1 MSIDENLDHIDMARL
16 QLYQQRHDNT
26 AELNELMVWQ
36 VLEPIR
42 PILNGYDIG
51 TNANSNVVNSL
62 DNISHCS
69 FKNVSDEDLNCISV
83 CAQSILGSMSCDEYL
98 QVLFYAKSLEAK
110 LPDPDCIIQ
119 ITERINILKSEVTQ
133 CEKEIFR

>member
-1 MSIDENLDHIDMARL
+1 MSIDENLVLIDMARL
-16 QLYQQRHDNT
+16 QLYQQRHDNS
-26 AELNELMVWQ
+26 AELNELIVWQ
-36 VLEPIR
+36 ALEPIR

-51 TNANSNVVNSL
+51 INANSNVVNAL

-69 FKNVSDEDLNCISV
+69 FKNVSDEDLN
-83 CAQSILGSMSCDEYL
+83 
-98 QVLFYAKSLEAK
+98 
-110 LPDPDCIIQ
+110 CIIQ

>member
-1 MSIDENLDHIDMARL
+1 MSIDENLDLIDMARL
-16 QLYQQRHDNT
+16 QLYQQRHDNS

-51 TNANSNVVNSL
+51 TNTNSDVVNSL

-83 CAQSILGSMSCDEYL
+83 CAQSILGLMSCDEYL

-133 CEKEIFR
+133 C

>member
-1 MSIDENLDHIDMARL
+1 MSIDENLDLIDMARL
-16 QLYQQRHDNT
+16 QLYQQRHDNS

-51 TNANSNVVNSL
+51 KNANSNVVNSL

-69 FKNVSDEDLNCISV
+69 FKNVSDKDLKCISV
-83 CAQSILGSMSCDEYL
+83 CAQSIIGLMSCDDYL
-98 QVLFYAKSLEAK
+98 QVLFHAKSLEAK
-110 LPDPDCIIQ
+110 LPDPDSVIQ
-119 ITERINILKSEVTQ
+119 ITKRVNILKSEVTQ
-133 CEKEIFR
+133 C

>member
-69 FKNVSDEDLNCISV
+69 FKNVSDEDLNCITEWLEDV
-83 CAQSILGSMSCDEYL
+83 KLG
-98 QVLFYAKSLEAK
+98 LE
-110 LPDPDCIIQ
+110 
-119 ITERINILKSEVTQ
+119 
-133 CEKEIFR
+133 